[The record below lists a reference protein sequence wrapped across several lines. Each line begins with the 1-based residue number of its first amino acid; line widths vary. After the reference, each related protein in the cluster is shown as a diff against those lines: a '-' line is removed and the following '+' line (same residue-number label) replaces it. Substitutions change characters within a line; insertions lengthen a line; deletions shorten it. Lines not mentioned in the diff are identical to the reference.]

1 MEALPL
7 KEILASLLKEFEAAG
22 VAADVSRE
30 HWRQVYESNSLL
42 KEFSPSRIRI
52 TEATV
57 SLPLA
62 LAQIST
68 PRAQTP
74 MLTSMQLLRLLP
86 ATLPLDLRGELAEEA
101 AHYIQKTKRMTFA
114 NRKLARTVVAYLA
127 ERVRDR
133 KIPDFEPEAAWND
146 MAGKLDKLRE
156 DFLNRTN
163 QNPEREALFSYQT
176 EELLKMGSDKITRF
190 DLKIAI
196 D

>member
-22 VAADVSRE
+22 VSADVSRE

-42 KEFSPSRIRI
+42 KEFAPSRIRI

-62 LAQIST
+62 LAEISA
-68 PRAQTP
+68 PKAQTP

-86 ATLPLDLRGELAEEA
+86 QELPLELRGELAEEA
-101 AHYIQKTKRMTFA
+101 AHFIQKTKRMTFA
-114 NRKLARTVVAYLA
+114 NKGLARTVTAFVAQ
-127 ERVRDR
+127 RVRER
-133 KIPDFEPEAAWND
+133 KPQDFDPEAAWSGF
-146 MAGKLDKLRE
+146 AGRVERLRE

-163 QNPEREALFSYQT
+163 QNPTREALFSYQT

>member
-68 PRAQTP
+68 PKAQTP

-86 ATLPLDLRGELAEEA
+86 ATLPLDLRGELAEDA

-114 NRKLARTVVAYLA
+114 NRKLARTVVTYLA

-133 KIPDFEPEAAWND
+133 KIPDFEPEAAWSD
-146 MAGKLDKLRE
+146 MAGKLDRLRE

>member
-30 HWRQVYESNSLL
+30 HWRQVYESNALL
-42 KEFSPSRIRI
+42 REFAPSRLRI
-52 TEATV
+52 TEATI

-62 LAQIST
+62 LAEISA
-68 PRAQTP
+68 PRNHTP
-74 MLTSMQLLRLLP
+74 MVTSQQLLRLLP
-86 ATLPLDLRGELAEEA
+86 PSLPMELRERLAQEA
-101 AHYIQKTKRMTFA
+101 AHYVQKTKRMTFA
-114 NRKLARTVVAYLA
+114 NKKLATTVAAFLA
-127 ERVRDR
+127 DRVR
-133 KIPDFEPEAAWND
+133 KQKVQDFDHEGEWGAFQQKVEA
-146 MAGKLDKLRE
+146 LRA
-156 DFLNRTN
+156 DFTNRTN
-163 QNPEREALFSYQT
+163 QNPEREAFFSYQT

>member
-30 HWRQVYESNSLL
+30 HWRQVYESSGLL
-42 KEFSPSRIRI
+42 KEFAPSRLRI

-62 LAQIST
+62 LTQITS
-68 PRAQTP
+68 PRNQTP
-74 MLTSMQLLRLLP
+74 MLTSTQLLRLLP
-86 ATLPLDLRGELAEEA
+86 GQLPLDLRTELAEAA
-101 AHYIQKTKRMTFA
+101 AHYIQKTRRMTFA
-114 NRKLARTVVAYLA
+114 NKNLARTLVGFLA
-127 ERVRDR
+127 ERVRER
-133 KIPDFEPEAAWND
+133 KFPDFDPEAALEEL
-146 MAGKLDKLRE
+146 ALRVEKLRGE
-156 DFLNRTN
+156 FLDRTS
-163 QNPEREALFSYQT
+163 QNPEREALFAYQT

>member
-7 KEILASLLKEFEAAG
+7 KEILASLLKEFESAG

-62 LAQIST
+62 LAQISS
-68 PRAQTP
+68 PRTQAP

-86 ATLPLDLRGELAEEA
+86 ASLPLELRGELAEDA
-101 AHYIQKTKRMTFA
+101 AHYVQKTRRMTFA
-114 NRKLARTVVAYLA
+114 NKRLARTVVAFLA

-133 KIPDFEPEAAWND
+133 KIPDFDPEAAWRE
-146 MAGKLDKLRE
+146 MTGKVDKLRE
-156 DFLNRTN
+156 EFLNRIN
-163 QNPEREALFSYQT
+163 QNPEREALFAYQT